1 MIKIQNLKKRIN
13 QKAQTQGQLVQ
24 MTKTTQNL
32 TRKDEVKYRVILLK
46 LMLLKNHLDDRL
58 IEDREV
64 RQGGK
69 GRKGEPQRA
78 GESKN
83 RKDQRDNF
91 KKGLH
96 RRIYL

>member
-13 QKAQTQGQLVQ
+13 QKVQTQGQLVR
-24 MTKTTQNL
+24 MTKTIQNL
-32 TRKDEVKYRVILLK
+32 TRKDEVIPCYFIKIDVI
-46 LMLLKNHLDDRL
+46 KNHLDDRL

-96 RRIYL
+96 RRI

>member
-1 MIKIQNLKKRIN
+1 
-13 QKAQTQGQLVQ
+13 
-24 MTKTTQNL
+24 MTKPTQNL
-32 TRKDEVKYRVILLK
+32 TRRDEVNLCYKNNDVLK
-46 LMLLKNHLDDRL
+46 EHLDDRL

-69 GRKGEPQRA
+69 GRKGEAQRA

-91 KKGLH
+91 KKGLPK
-96 RRIYL
+96 

>member
-1 MIKIQNLKKRIN
+1 MILF
-13 QKAQTQGQLVQ
+13 
-24 MTKTTQNL
+24 
-32 TRKDEVKYRVILLK
+32 KD
-46 LMLLKNHLDDRL
+46 HLDDRL

-69 GRKGEPQRA
+69 GRKGETQRA

-96 RRIYL
+96 R